1 MEAQPQVYVLVRVE
15 AAAATRAGPLLSRKD
30 AAENCLNGQL
40 GADLELGVNNLPQE
54 WRVHDVRVEDQNVFA
69 VRAREGDLTSFAHRA
84 PMGQYDH
91 VRPSFCV
98 TPENFRAPV
107 AGSVVHHDVLEG
119 VPFKILGHRVEMPRE
134 DMGAI
139 VIRGAYADSHRL
151 S

>member
-15 AAAATRAGPLLSRKD
+15 AAAATRAGPLLSRED
-30 AAENCLNGQL
+30 AAENRLDGQP
-40 GADLELGVNNLPQE
+40 GADLEVGVNNLAQE

-69 VRAREGDLTSFAHRA
+69 VRARERNLTPFAHRT

-91 VRPSFCV
+91 VGPIFCV
-98 TPENFRAPV
+98 TTENFRAPV

-119 VPFKILGHRVEMPRE
+119 VPFEILEHRVEVPRE
-134 DMGAI
+134 DMGAV

-151 S
+151 T